1 MRTSTTKRLKI
12 MIIEDEPDILNLYY
26 DYLSRI
32 GHKVINRYL
41 NGDTI
46 ITDIQKEAPDI
57 YLIDYRL
64 PGNKNGID
72 VAIEILNKFPEAS
85 ILFITAHEPLRSE
98 ISKYPELRAKNI
110 MVLMKPIK
118 LNRIE
123 ESMLYLVNKKW
134 S

>member
-1 MRTSTTKRLKI
+1 

-41 NGDTI
+41 NGETI

>member
-1 MRTSTTKRLKI
+1 

>member
-1 MRTSTTKRLKI
+1 

-32 GHKVINRYL
+32 GYKVINRYL